1 MIGLI
6 QIDDQFM
13 PSVRNI
19 IENDRIDADKMINTC

>member
-1 MIGLI
+1 MI

-19 IENDRIDADKMINTC
+19 IENDRIDPDKVIKTC